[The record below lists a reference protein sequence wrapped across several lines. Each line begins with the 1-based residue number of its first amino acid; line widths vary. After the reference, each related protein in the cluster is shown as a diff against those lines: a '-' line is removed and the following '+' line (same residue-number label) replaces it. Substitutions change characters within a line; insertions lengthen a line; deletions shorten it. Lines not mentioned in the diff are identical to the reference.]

1 MWSEDPRLNPKDPSL
16 TWEAPDAKTLPPGS
30 QDKSQSLFRGDKL
43 LRKGKKMRGENA
55 LYDKLSLY
63 FKEGQ
68 FLRVRGAYFGRRP
81 GK

>member
-1 MWSEDPRLNPKDPSL
+1 MPVK
-16 TWEAPDAKTLPPGS
+16 
-30 QDKSQSLFRGDKL
+30 GDKL